1 MFTKRLRFFGFIFFT
16 VLLFQPVFSQFQINH
31 FTTDNGLPSNGIK
44 GLQWDETTGF
54 LWIATEAGLVRYNG
68 MSFKTFDINSNP
80 ELGSNRIVTIV
91 KNTAGK
97 ILVSGQTGNLSI
109 IKENTISFFFKGGD
123 SVKYNYGHFG
133 AITASDTLFRQC
145 FNLPWKVG
153 FDYLKVLPLNDT
165 ACITF
170 VAGQLYYY
178 SVSTTQPVKLPTA
191 SSYIQHLFKIGNL
204 VYYLDSLQHLF
215 LLDVYNRSSD
225 RQEMIDMNGNDFV
238 IQNNNSKLFW
248 QQGVDYPVLVQD
260 GKAWIVENTNLKRL
274 RFKLIAT
281 GIPENV
287 FFNYALYLKKAN
299 YLFLGTAS
307 KGVYVIHRNEVTT
320 KHPAKLNINQQ
331 NAFYSQVEL
340 PNGNILTNNG
350 IIIGENASQNNYNI
364 DNHFLNNLF
373 DYNDSLL
380 IFGTPDSLFMYNR
393 NNTERKLFFA
403 TNTNGQFCFA
413 FSGKQ
418 LYFANQKGIAIVTAQ
433 KQLHFV
439 KLFDNYT
446 SNRMELAGMT
456 EISPGKLAM
465 ATCDGLLSFD
475 TNTKQIDTLLKIPA
489 VCIRNLYKVG
499 DYIFIG
505 TYGGGFYV
513 MKNGRIKAMPLDI
526 NQYLKYTHCFLKD
539 KNGFCWISTNNG
551 LFKVKLSDIIEA
563 YEKNLSQIYYH
574 YLGKEDGMQ
583 TTEMNGGC
591 TPCALRLKN
600 DNLSFPTMDGM
611 VWFNPEKTILSLPAG
626 NINIDKIIVDGKQK
640 YFADKELIQ
649 LPEDIKKI
657 DLSFAVNAWC
667 RKENLYI
674 DYKLNNDKWLT
685 VYMAAD
691 APGISFS
698 NLSYG
703 TYILTIRKMNGFG
716 IGNYSYSTIT
726 FKIATPFYHRWW
738 FRILGLLPLIGIS
751 YLIFQLR
758 LRQYNI
764 RERKLS
770 AMVEEKTMD
779 LNLKNLQLEKND
791 QIKTRLISVINHD
804 IITPLKFMH
813 YAGKAL
819 VENKG
824 LIDPKQQLET
834 ISDITQTAKDMEM
847 LSSQILN
854 WIIYQNPN
862 ERMQKEEFD
871 LHQLV
876 EMVFGVLQFPAKLKH
891 TQLQNNVPAN
901 FVIYQ
906 YMEPLRVLIYN
917 LVLNSINF
925 TKEGMVSVKATA
937 EKEKLILVVID
948 NGLGMTKEQIDNL
961 LSDDKIIASA
971 NVDNKKGTGLGY
983 MIIKDLLKMMGGLLS
998 IESSKSNG
1006 TNVLVSLHVK

>member
-1 MFTKRLRFFGFIFFT
+1 M
-16 VLLFQPVFSQFQINH
+16 
-31 FTTDNGLPSNGIK
+31 
-44 GLQWDETTGF
+44 
-54 LWIATEAGLVRYNG
+54 
-68 MSFKTFDINSNP
+68 
-80 ELGSNRIVTIV
+80 
-91 KNTAGK
+91 
-97 ILVSGQTGNLSI
+97 
-109 IKENTISFFFKGGD
+109 
-123 SVKYNYGHFG
+123 
-133 AITASDTLFRQC
+133 
-145 FNLPWKVG
+145 
-153 FDYLKVLPLNDT
+153 
-165 ACITF
+165 
-170 VAGQLYYY
+170 
-178 SVSTTQPVKLPTA
+178 
-191 SSYIQHLFKIGNL
+191 
-204 VYYLDSLQHLF
+204 
-215 LLDVYNRSSD
+215 YNRFSD

-238 IQNNNSKLFW
+238 IEHNNSKFFW
-248 QQGVDYPVLVQD
+248 QQGVDCPVLVQD
-260 GKAWIVENTNLKRL
+260 GKAWIIENINHKRL

-281 GIPENV
+281 GIPENA

-307 KGVYVIHRNEVTT
+307 KGVYVIHKNQLTT
-320 KHPAKLNINQQ
+320 KQPAALNINKY
-331 NAFYSQVEL
+331 NAFYSQIEL
-340 PNGNILTNNG
+340 PNGNILTNMG
-350 IIIGENASQNNYNI
+350 TVIGEDSSQKNYNI
-364 DNHFLNNLF
+364 GNYFLNNLF
-373 DYNDSLL
+373 NYNDSLL
-380 IFGTPDSLFMYNR
+380 IFGHRDSVYMYNR
-393 NNTERKLFFA
+393 NSAERKLFFS
-403 TNTNGQFCFA
+403 TITNGKFCFA

-433 KQLHFV
+433 KQLDFV

-446 SNRMELAGMT
+446 SNQLDISGMT

-475 TNTKQIDTLLKIPA
+475 TKTKQIDTLLKIPA
-489 VCIRNLYKVG
+489 VCIRNLYKEG

-513 MKNGRIKAMPLDI
+513 MKNGKIKAMPLDI
-526 NQYLKYTHCFLKD
+526 SQYLKYTHCFIKD

-600 DNLSFPTMDGM
+600 DNFSFPTMDGM
-611 VWFNPEKTILSLPAG
+611 VWFNPEKTTISLPAG
-626 NINIDKIIVDGKQK
+626 NIYIDNIIVDGKQK
-640 YFADKELIQ
+640 YFTDKELIQ
-649 LPEDIKKI
+649 LPEEIKKM
-657 DLSFAVNAWC
+657 DLSFAINAWC

-674 DYKLNNDKWLT
+674 DYKLNNDKWLNVDIT
-685 VYMAAD
+685 SNE
-691 APGISFS
+691 PGISFS

-738 FRILGLLPLIGIS
+738 FRMLGLLALIAIS
-751 YLIFQLR
+751 YVVFQLR
-758 LRQYNI
+758 LRRYNI

-791 QIKTRLISVINHD
+791 QIKTRLIAVINHD

-824 LIDPKQQLET
+824 IIDPEQQLET

-891 TQLQNNVPAN
+891 TKLQNNIPAN

-925 TKEGMVSVKATA
+925 TKEGMVNVGATV
-937 EKEKLILVVID
+937 EKGKLILVVND

-961 LSDDKIIASA
+961 LSDEKIIASA

-998 IESSKSNG
+998 IESSRSNG
-1006 TNVLVSLHVK
+1006 TTVSVSLHV